1 MEIAMKANNKNYIST
16 WSLLINETDI
26 LKNKLIEQ
34 NASVFLPSYVV
45 KCKILTEREHEIAQ
59 FVIQGK
65 TAKETAKLLELS
77 YRTVER
83 HLDNIKL
90 KLNCVKKSE
99 LVVKLLKEGLCKY

>member
-1 MEIAMKANNKNYIST
+1 MEIAMKANNKNYVSA

-34 NASVFLPSYVV
+34 NTSVSLSSYVV
-45 KCKILTEREHEIAQ
+45 RYKILTEREREIAQ

-90 KLNCVKKSE
+90 KLNCVKKAE
-99 LVVKLLKEGLCKY
+99 LIVKLLTEGLC